1 MNIALEL
8 KLVLFPIGLRS
19 ILMKSLL
26 INCGSVFLL
35 AGMCLFSSQPALAQ
49 GEDMNETEGEV
60 AESGIPISDLADV
73 SPLLVAIQG
82 GVLDYANGSAVA
94 RFNLGWEYLPLD
106 EQLQMSSL
114 RNNSVP
120 IEIEIPNSA
129 LKGPEW
135 INYIENE
142 AENGVEFRDA
152 LINMYRLNQ
161 NASLQEIEKG
171 NSDLLCFS
179 TFWLVDTQSTCPS
192 STTEPPDASS
202 IIDAIS
208 SQDYFGL
215 VRDATALRFLLR
227 SEGINF
233 LVRTNGSDGQSL
245 DSELEKIEDITWRIR
260 LYPFIIRGDDPE
272 SEEDDVTY
280 YRVAVDAV
288 TDDPVRRNVFEVS
301 SSENENESTDEITV
315 QVSVSFNESNNTAG
329 LFNPILGTNDFMVSL
344 EQAVPEPLR
353 EEFDSD
359 SNGEDPA
366 VSSLNRVFSIVGG
379 QTLGSVVTGFLGGSQ
394 NGTVLSGGLIAG
406 DRVRPIVGAN
416 YEFSPRAR
424 VSAGMALGISP
435 GGENESLF
443 LGPSVRTSIFT
454 LSAGAAV
461 ADENDALNVDPAG
474 VISFDLSQLL
484 GERDVVRNITVD
496 NSEMGGD
503 WGIASN
509 ILSENVSVAEISVK
523 ACGDPD
529 LLAAQRNRSLRGD
542 VILLRQFASR
552 DGTPIPANE
561 SRAQISLPLQD
572 LLDEA
577 KSRRFVPVGLYTI
590 PEEQWIFT
598 LNSNDGIENNEISYR
613 LYNECPAESGISAPL
628 NDRNSFPLNQ
638 PPTSISATDIEVAI
652 VRCDGMAVKCEEEDA
667 DEQ

>member
-1 MNIALEL
+1 
-8 KLVLFPIGLRS
+8 
-19 ILMKSLL
+19 MKSLL

-35 AGMCLFSSQPALAQ
+35 AGMCLFSSQLALAE
-49 GEDMNETEGEV
+49 GEDMTEAEGEST
-60 AESGIPISDLADV
+60 ESGIPIADLADV
-73 SPLLVAIQG
+73 SPLFAAIQG

-129 LKGPEW
+129 FQGSEW
-135 INYIENE
+135 INYIEKE
-142 AENGVEFRDA
+142 AENGAEFRDA
-152 LINMYRLNQ
+152 LIKMYRLGDS
-161 NASLQEIEKG
+161 ASLQEIEKG

-179 TFWLVDTQSTCPS
+179 TFWLVDTQSACPS
-192 STTEPPDASS
+192 SSDNAAS
-202 IIDAIS
+202 IIDAVS

-272 SEEDDVTY
+272 SEEDVTY

-329 LFNPILGTNDFMVSL
+329 LFNPILGTNDLMVSL

-353 EEFDSD
+353 KEFDSD

-379 QTLGSVVTGFLGGSQ
+379 QTLGSIVTGFLGGSQ

-406 DRVRPIVGAN
+406 DRVRPVVGAN

-461 ADENDALNVDPAG
+461 ADEDDALNVDPAG

-509 ILSENVSVAEISVK
+509 ILSENVSVAEISVD
-523 ACGDPD
+523 ACGDSE
-529 LLAAQRNRSLRGD
+529 LLAAQRDGSLRSD

-552 DGTPIPANE
+552 DETPIPE
-561 SRAQISLPLQD
+561 DMPRAQISLPLQK
-572 LLDEA
+572 LLGETD
-577 KSRRFVPVGLYTI
+577 SRRFVPAGLYSI

-598 LNSNDGIENNEISYR
+598 LNSNDDTESNDISYR
-613 LYNECPAESGISAPL
+613 LYNFCPGGVSAAI
-628 NDRNSFPLNQ
+628 DSRNNYRLNQ
-638 PPTSISATDIEVAI
+638 PTTATSATPIDIAFA
-652 VRCDGMAVKCEEEDA
+652 RCNGTTVKCEEDDS
-667 DEQ
+667 DE